1 MATFPRRRA
10 ARYARTR
17 SLPYPAAL
25 EVRVRSHHVNLDGEH
40 ASRSTM
46 RTGALPYPAAL
57 DVRLGERQRRL
68 GTEGAPTI
76 PRPHNVHLDP
86 PNRSRST
93 FPMDVMEN
101 VDLDAERAS
110 RSTFGVDSLPYPAA
124 VDVRA
129 RCAQ

>member
-10 ARYARTR
+10 ARYARSR

-68 GTEGAPTI
+68 GTEGSADHSAP
-76 PRPHNVHLDP
+76 
-86 PNRSRST
+86 
-93 FPMDVMEN
+93 
-101 VDLDAERAS
+101 AQRAS
-110 RSTFGVDSLPYPAA
+110 RPSESVEIYVPRGLARLP
-124 VDVRA
+124 RG
-129 RCAQ
+129 R